1 MYGHNYDTV
10 YNTALVTK
18 PIGDPLEASRYI
30 DEVEFSGDTKRV
42 PMVLTP
48 SRMACSMTVCIPEGF
63 RALVASHGKFLTIWG
78 PGFYFAPPW
87 YSITHLVG
95 LQHFV
100 YDTPVKSC
108 PTSDNV
114 MVTIDVTLVFHV
126 DASDDTLQQFAFRLG
141 PEGLDDMLQQVQQD
155 SVRAMVR
162 KRKYFEIYDLMNA
175 AHDEALKGTMK
186 ELNASFKDYGVIIT
200 AMTVTNVH
208 LPASIADDMQKTT
221 IYHNQEEF
229 HDLEQQHQLLVI
241 ENDEK
246 EKKEAQAMR
255 EKLEQF
261 EADCKKRLAVERA
274 KYQLIKAE
282 TKRILSEIKEQENAD
297 IKTIDAN
304 ANLSSSEI
312 ERKRDVELAT
322 IKAKGEA
329 EAEQMRV
336 ETRAYQTETLAE
348 ADRVVAE
355 RNAEALTISAD
366 AEDQSAQLLVAKR
379 SYQEKMRQLQVIQ
392 GLAENPDVSLSGN
405 NNDNYVSQLLSS
417 GRQAAIMG
425 VNRM

>member
-1 MYGHNYDTV
+1 M
-10 YNTALVTK
+10 
-18 PIGDPLEASRYI
+18 
-30 DEVEFSGDTKRV
+30 
-42 PMVLTP
+42 
-48 SRMACSMTVCIPEGF
+48 
-63 RALVASHGKFLTIWG
+63 
-78 PGFYFAPPW
+78 
-87 YSITHLVG
+87 
-95 LQHFV
+95 
-100 YDTPVKSC
+100 
-108 PTSDNV
+108 
-114 MVTIDVTLVFHV
+114 TIDVTLVFHV

-274 KYQLIKAE
+274 KYELIKAE

-304 ANLSSSEI
+304 ANLASSEI

-355 RNAEALTISAD
+355 RNAEALIIQAN
-366 AEDQSAQLLVAKR
+366 AEDESAQLLVAKR